1 MKLTQRV
8 SNWHNFLHLK
18 EMENISSSKTAEE
31 AINFST
37 VNNNIESNSNHWDLE
52 MKQVKE
58 AMH

>member
-1 MKLTQRV
+1 
-8 SNWHNFLHLK
+8 
-18 EMENISSSKTAEE
+18 MENISSSKTAEE